1 MLLIFV
7 PKPFLMFPHTCFHDF
22 GPLCIS
28 RPFPLWLGYRLSAG
42 GTRASYWRTKPC
54 WAPSLASLRRPL
66 SPSRTISS
74 PALLSLSVPSPSC
87 SPLHPVVLLLLCPA
101 AAHLSGR
108 SLCFIPL
115 FCIGKA
121 FLLLLSFSL
130 FLSWVW
136 GRATPHIP
144 AAGSG
149 FEDIYRSSKRMTKRL
164 CTPAMSSSNHSLCS
178 VTF

>member
-1 MLLIFV
+1 MLFIFV
-7 PKPFLMFPHTCFHDF
+7 PKPSLKFSHTRSHDF

-42 GTRASYWRTKPC
+42 GTRASYRRIKPC
-54 WAPSLASLRRPL
+54 CAPSLASLRRPL
-66 SPSRTISS
+66 SQRRTISS
-74 PALLSLSVPSPSC
+74 PPLYLSLSLPPSC
-87 SPLHPVVLLLLCPA
+87 SPMHPVVLFLYPTA
-101 AAHLSGR
+101 VHLSGR

-121 FLLLLSFSL
+121 FSLLLSFSL

-136 GRATPHIP
+136 GRVTPHIP
-144 AAGSG
+144 AAGGG
-149 FEDIYRSSKRMTKRL
+149 FEDIYRSSKHMTKCL
-164 CTPAMSSSNHSLCS
+164 YTSAVSKSNHSLCS